1 MNADAVVTTDP
12 NSTAQHDSSAVPV
25 PLVEMKDI
33 SITFGAVRA
42 LDGVSLRLFPG
53 EVHSLMGENGAGKS
67 TLIKALT
74 GVYSIDSGTVTI
86 DGTVH
91 EFATP
96 GAAQAAGISTVYQ
109 EVNLLPNL
117 TVAENMLLGR
127 EPRRLPG
134 KLLGAI
140 GGIDTRA
147 MNRRA
152 RTTLDR
158 LGLDIE
164 PSSVLGDH
172 PIAVQQLVAIARAV
186 DVDARVLILDEPT
199 SSLDKDEVETLYSVI
214 ERLREDGTS
223 IVFVSHFL
231 DQIYRISDRM
241 TILRN
246 GKLVSERL
254 VADTPQFELVE
265 LMIGREL
272 DTLRE
277 LDSREPVIVP
287 AERTPVV
294 EVLGIGRK
302 GALEATDLR
311 LHAGQVVG
319 IAGLLGSGRTELA
332 RLLGGADRSDSGSIE
347 VHSTKRSIRSPR
359 QAADQRIALTSEDR
373 KADGVVADLTVADN
387 MLLALQAKRGWLRPI
402 PRSTRT
408 KLVEKY
414 ISALDIRPADPNA
427 LMRNLSGG
435 NQQKVLLARWLI
447 TEPELLILDEPTRGI
462 DIGAKAQIQTLVA
475 DLAERGMSVVFISAE
490 LEEILRLS
498 DRIVVM
504 RDHRKIDER
513 INDGVS
519 VGDVLATIAAGVR
532 TDEPVAA
539 TTSTTDRNVA
549 S

>member
-1 MNADAVVTTDP
+1 MHTDTVP
-12 NSTAQHDSSAVPV
+12 TAEPIPSTEPT

-86 DGTVH
+86 DGTEH

-96 GAAQAAGISTVYQ
+96 SAAQASGISTVYQ

-164 PSSVLGDH
+164 PSSVLEDH

-277 LDSREPVIVP
+277 LDSREPVMVSD
-287 AERTPVV
+287 EQTPVV

-347 VHSTKRSIRSPR
+347 VHATKHRIRSPR

-402 PRSTRT
+402 PRATRT
-408 KLVEKY
+408 KLVKEY

-475 DLAERGMSVVFISAE
+475 DLAARGMSVVFISAE

-539 TTSTTDRNVA
+539 ATSTTDRNVA